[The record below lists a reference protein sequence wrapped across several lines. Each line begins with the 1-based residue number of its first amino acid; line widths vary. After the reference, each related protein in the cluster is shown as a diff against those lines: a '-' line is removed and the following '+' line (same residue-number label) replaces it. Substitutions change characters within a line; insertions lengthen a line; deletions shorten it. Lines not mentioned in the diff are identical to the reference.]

1 MSHYTLLQPA
11 DCCLHIIDPQKS
23 LMNQIYEA
31 DRVTRVIKFMITC
44 ARLLDIPV
52 LANTQYL
59 KGLGPYVEELEEMVE
74 GIPCPDKVEF
84 SAYKNKETLDIV
96 DGLSDSISTIIMVG
110 VETHICIYQSA
121 VGVLQRGLTPWIVA
135 DATSSR
141 SLENHTLALERLR
154 QLGAIVGPAEMLVY
168 ELLGKAGTPQFK
180 ELLPHIIE
188 FSKENP

>member
-1 MSHYTLLQPA
+1 MSHYTLLRPA
-11 DCCLHIIDPQKS
+11 DCCLHIIDPQKN

-31 DRVTRVIKFMITC
+31 DRVARVIKFVITC
-44 ARLLDIPV
+44 ARLLNIPA

-74 GIPCPDKVEF
+74 GIPRPDKLEF
-84 SAYKNKETLDIV
+84 GAYNNEETRAIV
-96 DGLSDSISTIIMVG
+96 DGLSGSITTIIMVG

-141 SLENHTLALERLR
+141 SLENHNLGLERLR
-154 QLGAIVGPAEMLVY
+154 QLGAIIGPAEMLIY

-180 ELLPHIIE
+180 EVLPHIIE
-188 FSKENP
+188 FSKQSN

>member
-1 MSHYTLLQPA
+1 MSHYTLLRPA
-11 DCCLHIIDPQKS
+11 DCCLHIVDPQKN
-23 LMNQIYEA
+23 LMKEIYEA
-31 DRVTRVIKFMITC
+31 DRVIRVIKFVITC
-44 ARLLDIPV
+44 ARLLNIPA
-52 LANTQYL
+52 LANTQYV
-59 KGLGPYVEELEEMVE
+59 KGLGPYVEELEEMV
-74 GIPCPDKVEF
+74 GDIPRPDKVEF
-84 SAYKNKETLDIV
+84 GAYNNKETQDIV

-141 SLENHTLALERLR
+141 SLENHNLGLERLR

-188 FSKENP
+188 FSKQHG

>member
-1 MSHYTLLQPA
+1 
-11 DCCLHIIDPQKS
+11 
-23 LMNQIYEA
+23 MNQIYEA

-44 ARLLDIPV
+44 ARLLNIPA
-52 LANTQYL
+52 LANTQYK
-59 KGLGPYVEELEEMVE
+59 KGLGPYVDELEEMVSDM
-74 GIPCPDKVEF
+74 PRPDKVEF
-84 SAYKNKETLDIV
+84 GAYSNEETLAIV
-96 DGLSDSISTIIMVG
+96 DGLADSISTVIMVG

-121 VGVLQRGLTPWIVA
+121 VGALQKGLTPWIVA

-141 SLENHTLALERLR
+141 SPRDYELGLERLR

-188 FSKENP
+188 FSK

>member
-1 MSHYTLLQPA
+1 MSHYTLLRPA
-11 DCCLHIIDPQKS
+11 DCCLHIIDPQKN

-31 DRVTRVIKFMITC
+31 DRVTKVIKFVITC
-44 ARLLDIPV
+44 CRLLNIPA

-59 KGLGPYVEELEEMVE
+59 KGLGPYVDELEEMVE
-74 GIPCPDKVEF
+74 DIPRPDKVEF
-84 SAYKNKETLDIV
+84 GAYNNSETQAIV
-96 DGLSDSISTIIMVG
+96 DGLADSISTIIMVG

-141 SLENHTLALERLR
+141 SHENHNLGLERLR

-168 ELLGKAGTPQFK
+168 ELLGKAGTPKFK
-180 ELLPHIIE
+180 ELLPHIVE
-188 FSKENP
+188 FSKQ